1 MYRFHGSEISRLLF
15 TITVI
20 ILLVGSGQCKVI
32 NIIGGESIQKAI
44 HEASSKDLI
53 QVNSG
58 TYYGNVS
65 IDKSLSL
72 IGIDTGGGMP
82 ILDARGDGNTI
93 TVNANGVRI
102 EGFNVTNSGVYKAAI
117 EINSKYNSIK
127 NNLIYNNWC
136 AINLNPSEG
145 NSIENNFIA
154 VSNWRGIYLNSS
166 ENNTIEGNED
176 LLVAALFMPRGND
189 ERSPG
194 EKTVAGGRDLYLHN
208 SCGNIIKNNIF
219 YKGITLNIS
228 SNNNSILRNI
238 VGNEISAY
246 NSCDNNSILYNT
258 VNDTIV
264 GIGLYIHC
272 DRNDI
277 RGNHVNDSAI
287 GIGLYSSCSDNIITY
302 NNVSDN
308 YGSIDIYYCNN
319 NIIFMNNFKDNHSV
333 QTAGQNNIWFSPT
346 LQEYRLRNSTFR
358 NHVGNHWTDYK
369 GIDANGDGLGDT
381 PYIKGEE
388 KDKYPLLYPFED
400 YGTII

>member
-1 MYRFHGSEISRLLF
+1 
-15 TITVI
+15 
-20 ILLVGSGQCKVI
+20 LLVGSGQCKVI
-32 NIIGGESIQKAI
+32 NLIGGESIQKAI
-44 HEASSKDLI
+44 HEASSRDLI

-154 VSNWRGIYLNSS
+154 VNNWRGIYLNSS

-176 LLVAALFMPRGND
+176 LLVAALFMPKGKD
-189 ERSPG
+189 EISLG
-194 EKTVAGGRDLYLHN
+194 KKTVAGGRDLYLHN
-208 SCGNIIKNNIF
+208 SCGNIIKSNTF

-228 SNNNSILRNI
+228 CNNNSILRNI

-246 NSCDNNSILYNT
+246 NL
-258 VNDTIV
+258 
-264 GIGLYIHC
+264 
-272 DRNDI
+272 
-277 RGNHVNDSAI
+277 
-287 GIGLYSSCSDNIITY
+287 
-302 NNVSDN
+302 
-308 YGSIDIYYCNN
+308 CNN
-319 NIIFMNNFKDNHSV
+319 RVFLLTNKFPSKNSFRRKFIL
-333 QTAGQNNIWFSPT
+333 FS
-346 LQEYRLRNSTFR
+346 L
-358 NHVGNHWTDYK
+358 
-369 GIDANGDGLGDT
+369 
-381 PYIKGEE
+381 
-388 KDKYPLLYPFED
+388 
-400 YGTII
+400 